1 MFTDEILTKIFSH
14 PAIMTL
20 DLNTQSAVV
29 HAIES
34 IMDEEEK
41 QNADESV
48 SDATVSNIPTGV

>member
-1 MFTDEILTKIFSH
+1 MLYVYRRDFNQNISH

-48 SDATVSNIPTGV
+48 SDFTDK

>member
-14 PAIMTL
+14 PAIMKL

-34 IMDEEEK
+34 IMEEEEK

-48 SDATVSNIPTGV
+48 SNAAGE

>member
-14 PAIMTL
+14 PAIMAL

-48 SDATVSNIPTGV
+48 SDATGE

>member
-20 DLNTQSAVV
+20 DLNTQSSVV

-48 SDATVSNIPTGV
+48 SDFTDK

>member
-14 PAIMTL
+14 PAIMKL

-41 QNADESV
+41 QNADESI
-48 SDATVSNIPTGV
+48 SNAAGE

>member
-14 PAIMTL
+14 PAIMKL

-34 IMDEEEK
+34 IMDEEEN

-48 SDATVSNIPTGV
+48 SDFTDK

>member
-29 HAIES
+29 HAI
-34 IMDEEEK
+34 
-41 QNADESV
+41 DESV
-48 SDATVSNIPTGV
+48 SDSTGK

>member
-14 PAIMTL
+14 PAIIFL
-20 DLNTQSAVV
+20 YLNTQSAVV

-34 IMDEEEK
+34 ILDEEEK

-48 SDATVSNIPTGV
+48 SDAAGE

>member
-1 MFTDEILTKIFSH
+1 MFTDEILTIIFSH
-14 PAIMTL
+14 PAIMKL

-48 SDATVSNIPTGV
+48 SNAAGE

>member
-1 MFTDEILTKIFSH
+1 MFTDEILTKIFAH

-20 DLNTQSAVV
+20 DLNTQSAVL

-41 QNADESV
+41 QDADQSV
-48 SDATVSNIPTGV
+48 SNSAGE

>member
-1 MFTDEILTKIFSH
+1 MFTDEILTKIFAH
-14 PAIMTL
+14 PAIMKL
-20 DLNTQSAVV
+20 DLNTQSEVV

-48 SDATVSNIPTGV
+48 SDATGE